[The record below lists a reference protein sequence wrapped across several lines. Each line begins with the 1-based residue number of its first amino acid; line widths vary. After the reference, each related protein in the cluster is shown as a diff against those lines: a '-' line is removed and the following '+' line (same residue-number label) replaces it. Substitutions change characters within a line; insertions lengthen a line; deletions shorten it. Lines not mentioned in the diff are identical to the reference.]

1 MTVAEA
7 RNRVGGRVISFS
19 DLVAGKNVEGGGEL
33 IGSNH
38 PAWVG
43 YAKQFGLKFLDVTEE
58 DLEAPIVLG
67 GKRLTSDESDA
78 LWEEMEKAF
87 NTIMVDA
94 AKVDADEPWKA
105 ANAEALDKR
114 TLASW
119 IDGLERVAA
128 LQDRPAHDDDGRQ
141 RHGHAVAELSRQP
154 GDGRRAAGSRS
165 TGPNPRCIAARAATS
180 SSRASSSTAI
190 GADTGAHADDRP
202 LDRRHRQRTCA

>member
-87 NTIMVDA
+87 NTIIADA

-105 ANAEALDKR
+105 RR
-114 TLASW
+114 TPRRSTSGRSASW

-128 LQDRPAHDDDGRQ
+128 LQERPAHDDDGRQ
-141 RHGHAVAELSRQP
+141 RHGHRS
-154 GDGRRAAGSRS
+154 GRAISATWRWSRAAGSKVLDRVRGLS
-165 TGPNPRCIAARAATS
+165 LPGRQPAARAQVRRGD
-180 SSRASSSTAI
+180 RADA
-190 GADTGAHADDRP
+190 R
-202 LDRRHRQRTCA
+202 C